1 MHRPEELRELVEGF
15 LGDLPFA
22 EELGKLE
29 EALRY
34 SLLAGGKRIRP
45 VLCLATGEALGHDP
59 SELLPA
65 GCSLE
70 LVHTFSLIH
79 DDLPAL
85 DDDDLRRGQP
95 SSHVRFGEDVAILAG
110 DALLAEAFRLALRY
124 PTPDVA
130 RELAEATLGMIGGQ
144 YLDVTI
150 DGGLDAEG
158 LRGLHALKT
167 GRLLRAGVTTATAV
181 AGLDEEA
188 RAPWRAFG
196 DELGVLFQ
204 IVDDILDA
212 TGTAEELG
220 KTPGKDE
227 AAGKVT
233 YVSLHGLERARE
245 LADEVQ
251 ARVGDRLASLPGD
264 TSVLAE
270 LVATIHDRHS

>member
-1 MHRPEELRELVEGF
+1 MHRPDDLRELAEDF
-15 LGDLPFA
+15 LAELPFA
-22 EELGKLE
+22 DELGRLE

-34 SLLAGGKRIRP
+34 SLLGGGKRIRP
-45 VLCLATGEALGHDP
+45 VLCLATGEALGLNP
-59 SELLPA
+59 AQLLPA

-70 LVHTFSLIH
+70 LVHTFSLVH

-95 SSHVRFGEDVAILAG
+95 SAHVRFGEDVAILAG

-124 PTPDVA
+124 PSPDVA
-130 RELAEATLGMIGGQ
+130 RELADATLGMIGGQ

-150 DGGLDAEG
+150 DGGLGGDG
-158 LRGLHALKT
+158 LRRLHALKT

-181 AGLDEEA
+181 AGLPEA
-188 RAPWRAFG
+188 ERATWRSFG

-212 TGTAEELG
+212 TGTAEQLG

-233 YVSLHGLERARE
+233 YVSLHGLDHARE
-245 LADEVQ
+245 LADDAR
-251 ARVGDRLASLPGD
+251 ARVNERLAGLPAD

-270 LVATIHDRHS
+270 IVATIRDRSS

>member
-1 MHRPEELRELVEGF
+1 MHRPDDLRELTEGF
-15 LGDLPFA
+15 LAELPFA
-22 EELGKLE
+22 DELGRLE

-34 SLLAGGKRIRP
+34 SLLGGGKRIRP
-45 VLCLATGEALGHDP
+45 VLCLATGEALGRDP

-70 LVHTFSLIH
+70 LVHTFSLVH

-124 PTPDVA
+124 PSPAVA
-130 RELAEATLGMIGGQ
+130 RELADATLGMIGGQ

-150 DGGLDAEG
+150 DGGLDPDG
-158 LRGLHALKT
+158 LRRLHALKT

-181 AGLDEEA
+181 AGLSAEDE
-188 RAPWRAFG
+188 APWRVFG

-233 YVSLHGLERARE
+233 YVSLHGLDQARE
-245 LADEVQ
+245 LADEAR
-251 ARVGDRLASLPGD
+251 ARVNERLESLPAD
-264 TSVLAE
+264 TTVLAE
-270 LVATIHDRHS
+270 IVATIRDRQS